1 MNSVVQSTATK
12 YGLIAAAINIGW
24 LMIAYLLDLSL
35 LVNPFAGIA
44 IWIVGL
50 IVYILS
56 AYQVKKQL
64 GGFVTFKNAFAAF
77 ILAYIINALI
87 SLIFTIVLFNFID
100 TGAREEVMDLTIS
113 KSVEM
118 FENFGM
124 SEADIDETISQMETQ
139 DNFSLGSQLQGL
151 LTGIVIYAIIG
162 LIVAAI
168 IKKNP
173 PENLEYTE
181 STEQ

>member
-12 YGLIAAAINIGW
+12 YGLIAAAINVGW
-24 LMIAYLLDLSL
+24 LLIAYLIDLSL
-35 LVNPFAGIA
+35 FVNPFAGIA
-44 IWIVGL
+44 IWVVGL
-50 IVYILS
+50 VIYILS
-56 AYQVKKQL
+56 AAQVKKQF
-64 GGFVTFKNAFAAF
+64 GGYITFKNAFAAF
-77 ILAYIINALI
+77 IIAYIINALI
-87 SLIFTIVLFNFID
+87 SLAVSLVLFNFVD
-100 TGAREEVMDLTIS
+100 PGAREEIMDMTIA

-124 SEADIDETISQMETQ
+124 SQSDIDETISQMEGQ

-151 LTGIVIYAIIG
+151 LTGILVYAIIG

-173 PENLEYTE
+173 PQEEYLE
-181 STEQ
+181 STQQ